1 MAGPVSRR
9 QRVAARARSIAADV
23 VRALWGGLQRFYNG
37 NDLTYAAAIAYSALL
52 SLFPCLMLLLAV
64 LGQATASAAD
74 RDAVVGFLLQYFPRQ
89 FEFLTA
95 QLDAFRG
102 QRVTLGLAGGAL
114 TLWTALGVF
123 SSITTA
129 MNYAWRVEKQPN
141 YFKHKLVSFLMMAA
155 AGALTF
161 LGLLFVS
168 LQGMAGATW
177 FGAVAEGVPTVAWAT
192 SVAAAWATTGLFI
205 FIVGLIFYFVPNTVV
220 RFRDVWPGALLT
232 GLLWRLA
239 LDAFSWYVRDLSRFS
254 IHGSIAA
261 VIVFLIWVWLWAVIL
276 MYGAEY
282 SVAYMR
288 LREKHRPPDTP

>member
-1 MAGPVSRR
+1 MP
-9 QRVAARARSIAADV
+9 
-23 VRALWGGLQRFYNG
+23 LH
-37 NDLTYAAAIAYSALL
+37 
-52 SLFPCLMLLLAV
+52 
-64 LGQATASAAD
+64 ATASAAD

-123 SSITTA
+123 SAITTA
-129 MNYAWRVEKQPN
+129 MNYAWRVEKQAN
-141 YFKHKLVSFLMMAA
+141 CFKHKRVSFIMMAA
-155 AGALTF
+155 AGGLTF
-161 LGLLFVS
+161 VGLLFVS

-177 FGAVAEGVPTVAWAT
+177 FGALAEGVPTVAWAT

-205 FIVGLIFYFVPNTVV
+205 LIVGLVFYFVPNTVV

-261 VIVFLIWVWLWAVIL
+261 VIVFLVWVWLGAGIL
-276 MYGAEY
+276 MFGAEY
-282 SVAYMR
+282 SAAYMR
-288 LREKHRPPDTP
+288 LREAHRPGCAASRA